1 MDNILSLVDNT
12 PDAVSRRIALR
23 VKSRRL
29 ELNLTQEGMATRAG
43 IKLPTYRQFE
53 RTGMISLKGLL
64 HIAFVL
70 DAMDDFDA
78 LFVKKQYV
86 SLDELVSSNEKV
98 RKRGKK
104 NE

>member
-1 MDNILSLVDNT
+1 MYDILSVDAAT
-12 PDAVSRRIALR
+12 PRDVAMRMARN

-29 ELNLTQEGMATRAG
+29 EMNLTQEGLSVRAG

-53 RTGMISLKGLL
+53 RTGRISLKGLL
-64 HIAFVL
+64 QIAFAL
-70 DAMDDFDA
+70 NSLHDFEL
-78 LFVKKQYV
+78 LFTQKQYQT
-86 SLDELVSSNEKV
+86 LDEVLAESNPK

>member
-1 MDNILSLVDNT
+1 MDNIVSVINNT
-12 PDAVSRRIALR
+12 SDDVCRNIALR

-29 ELNLTQEGMATRAG
+29 ELNLTQEGLALRAG

-53 RTGMISLKGLL
+53 RTGKISLKALL
-64 HIAFVL
+64 QIAFAL
-70 DAMDDFDA
+70 DALQDFETIFA
-78 LFVKKQYV
+78 KKRYG
-86 SLDELVSSNEKV
+86 SIDEILMKNEKV